1 MEILGYKN
9 PQEAIRNHVNAED
22 KGVGELPTP
31 GGVRNVTIINE
42 SGLYNLILSVKLPN
56 AKKFNEVAMVMI
68 CSRTADAIK
77 VHVDKEDKG
86 VCEMQTPGGV
96 QNVTII
102 NESGLYSLILSSKM
116 PNAKKF
122 KRWVTSEV
130 LPAIRKHGVF
140 AVDTMLNDPDAMI
153 AALQAYKEERQRR
166 LLLESENAVQKQQLL
181 EMKPKVSYYD
191 VVINSPDLISIT
203 EIAKD
208 YGWSAKHMNGY
219 LHSKGIQYKQ
229 GDRIWILYQK
239 YAEQCLT
246 STKTHAYLTGDGSSH
261 TKVQTYWTQKG
272 RLFIYDLLKKDGILP
287 LIEKENME
295 GNQN

>member
-1 MEILGYKN
+1 MELQVFSNAEFGSVRSIMINNEPFFVGKDVAEILGY
-9 PQEAIRNHVNAED
+9 
-22 KGVGELPTP
+22 
-31 GGVRNVTIINE
+31 
-42 SGLYNLILSVKLPN
+42 
-56 AKKFNEVAMVMI
+56 
-68 CSRTADAIK
+68 SRTADAIK

-239 YAEQCLT
+239 YAEQGLT
-246 STKTHAYLTGDGSSH
+246 STKTHAYLSGDGNTH
-261 TKVQTYWTQKG
+261 TKVHTYWTQKG

>member
-1 MEILGYKN
+1 MELQVFSNAEFGSVRSTMIKDEPWFVGKDVAEILRYKK
-9 PQEAIRNHVNAED
+9 PENA
-22 KGVGELPTP
+22 
-31 GGVRNVTIINE
+31 
-42 SGLYNLILSVKLPN
+42 LS
-56 AKKFNEVAMVMI
+56 
-68 CSRTADAIK
+68 
-77 VHVDKEDKG
+77 VHVDEEDKTTTLIQG
-86 VCEMQTPGGV
+86 TGS
-96 QNVTII
+96 NYKTTVTII

-122 KRWVTSEV
+122 KHWVTSEV

-140 AVDTMLNDPDAMI
+140 AVDTMLNDPDAII

-239 YAEQCLT
+239 YAEQGLT
-246 STKTHAYLTGDGSSH
+246 STKTHAYLSGDGSAH
-261 TKVQTYWTQKG
+261 TKVHTYWTQKG

-287 LIEKENME
+287 LIEKDER
-295 GNQN
+295 

>member
-1 MEILGYKN
+1 MELQVFSNAEFGSVRSIMVNNEPYFVGKDVAEILGYKDTAK
-9 PQEAIRNHVNAED
+9 AIFAHVDAED
-22 KGVGELPTP
+22 KGVGELP
-31 GGVRNVTIINE
+31 
-42 SGLYNLILSVKLPN
+42 
-56 AKKFNEVAMVMI
+56 
-68 CSRTADAIK
+68 
-77 VHVDKEDKG
+77 
-86 VCEMQTPGGV
+86 TPGGV

-102 NESGLYSLILSSKM
+102 NESGLYSLILSSKL

-153 AALQAYKEERQRR
+153 ADLQAYKEERQRR

-181 EMKPKVSYYD
+181 EMKPTVSYYD

-239 YAEQCLT
+239 YAEQGLT
-246 STKTHAYLTGDGSSH
+246 STKTHAYLTDDGSTH
-261 TKVQTYWTQKG
+261 TKVHTYWTQKG

>member
-1 MEILGYKN
+1 MELQVFSNAEFGSVRSIMVNDEPYFVGKDVAEILGYKKPEN
-9 PQEAIRNHVNAED
+9 ALSVHVEQED
-22 KGVGELPTP
+22 KT
-31 GGVRNVTIINE
+31 TT
-42 SGLYNLILSVKLPN
+42 LIQGTGSNYK
-56 AKKFNEVAMVMI
+56 
-68 CSRTADAIK
+68 T
-77 VHVDKEDKG
+77 
-86 VCEMQTPGGV
+86 T
-96 QNVTII
+96 VTII

-116 PNAKKF
+116 PKARQF

-239 YAEQCLT
+239 YAEQGLT
-246 STKTHAYLTGDGSSH
+246 STKTHAYLTGDGNTH
-261 TKVQTYWTQKG
+261 TKVHTYWTQKG

>member
-1 MEILGYKN
+1 MELQVFSNAEFGSVRSIMVNDEPYFVGKDVAEILGYVDPNK
-9 PQEAIRNHVNAED
+9 AISRHVDEED
-22 KGVGELPTP
+22 KLNDKTSSSLGQR
-31 GGVRNVTIINE
+31 GGW
-42 SGLYNLILSVKLPN
+42 L
-56 AKKFNEVAMVMI
+56 
-68 CSRTADAIK
+68 
-77 VHVDKEDKG
+77 
-86 VCEMQTPGGV
+86 
-96 QNVTII
+96 I

-140 AVDTMLNDPDAMI
+140 AVDTMLNDPDAI
-153 AALQAYKEERQRR
+153 IVALQAYKEERQRR

-208 YGWSAKHMNGY
+208 YGWSAKRMNGY

-239 YAEQCLT
+239 YAEQGLT
-246 STKTHAYLTGDGSSH
+246 STKTHAFLVDDGSTH
-261 TKVQTYWTQKG
+261 TKVHTYWTQKG

-287 LIEKENME
+287 LIEKEDIE
-295 GNQN
+295 S